1 MFRFAS
7 PWAFLALLFPIL
19 LIAWRFFRRSR
30 GPALRVA
37 TIAPM
42 TVLPRTWRIRLRW
55 LPTALAVLAWVLL
68 TIALARP
75 QLGQEQIKDVTQGI
89 AIEMIVDRSGSM
101 RAPMNFR
108 HRQQDRLET
117 VKSVFQEF
125 VFGDRSSGLKGRHS
139 DLLGVIAFAHY
150 PYTFCPLTLDH
161 NALKFALGRIEL
173 ITEQS
178 DENGTAVGDA
188 VAMGV
193 ARLQDAERTL
203 AAQTQK
209 DASAYRLKS
218 KVIIL
223 LTDGQDEGPHTR
235 SISEAAEL
243 AKQYGIKVYTIAIV
257 TDEDRAPRGFFGMG
271 AMSYD
276 TTDIENLAKTTGGTF
291 HTCDSADALLGI
303 YREIDELERSEVES
317 IRYVTHRELYF
328 PFLAWGIAT
337 LLLAILSRMTIF
349 RRLP

>member
-1 MFRFAS
+1 
-7 PWAFLALLFPIL
+7 
-19 LIAWRFFRRSR
+19 
-30 GPALRVA
+30 
-37 TIAPM
+37 
-42 TVLPRTWRIRLRW
+42 
-55 LPTALAVLAWVLL
+55 
-68 TIALARP
+68 
-75 QLGQEQIKDVTQGI
+75 DVTQGI
-89 AIEMIVDRSGSM
+89 AIEMIVDRSSSM
-101 RAPMNFR
+101 SIPMNFR
-108 HRQQDRLET
+108 HRSQDRLET
-117 VKSVFQEF
+117 VKAVFQEF

-161 NALKFALGRIEL
+161 NALKFALDRIEL
-173 ITEQS
+173 IPQYSQS
-178 DENGTAVGDA
+178 DEDGTAIGDA

-223 LTDGQDEGPHTR
+223 LTDGQDRGLYSR

-243 AKQYGIKVYTIAIV
+243 AKKYGIKVYTIAIV
-257 TDEDRAPRGFFGMG
+257 TDEERL
-271 AMSYD
+271 MSYD

>member
-1 MFRFAS
+1 MFRFES

-19 LIAWRFFRRSR
+19 LGLWRLRRPSPR
-30 GPALRVA
+30 PALRVA

-42 TVLPRTWRIRLRW
+42 AMLPRTWRVKLRW
-55 LPTALAVLAWVLL
+55 LPAALAAAAWCLF

-108 HRQQDRLET
+108 HRSQDRLET
-117 VKSVFQEF
+117 VKAVFQEF
-125 VFGDRSSGLKGRHS
+125 VFGDRAAGLEGRHS

-161 NALKFALGRIEL
+161 NALKFALSRIEL

-235 SISEAAEL
+235 SIPEAAEL
-243 AKQYGIKVYTIAIV
+243 AKKHGIKVYTIAIV
-257 TDEDRAPRGFFGMG
+257 SDEDRAPRGPFGMG
-271 AMSYD
+271 AYSYD
-276 TTDIENLAKTTGGTF
+276 TTDIENLAKTTGGVF
-291 HTCDSADALLGI
+291 HTCDTADALTQI
-303 YREIDELERSEVES
+303 YREIDQLERSQVES

-328 PFLAWGIAT
+328 PFLAWGIALFLIALT
-337 LLLAILSRMTIF
+337 ISATIF
-349 RRLP
+349 RRIP

>member
-7 PWAFLALLFPIL
+7 PWAFLALFFPIL
-19 LIAWRFFRRSR
+19 LIAWRLWRKPRR
-30 GPALRVA
+30 PALRVA
-37 TIAPM
+37 TIAPLTM
-42 TVLPRTWRIRLRW
+42 LPRTWRIRLRW
-55 LPTALAVLAWVLL
+55 LPTAFAAVSWVLL

-108 HRQQDRLET
+108 QRSQNRLET
-117 VKSVFQEF
+117 VKAVFQEF
-125 VFGDRSSGLKGRHS
+125 VFGDRASGLKGRHS

-161 NALKFALGRIEL
+161 DALTFALNRIEL

-203 AAQTQK
+203 SAQTQK

-235 SISEAAEL
+235 SIPEAAEL
-243 AKQYGIKVYTIAIV
+243 AKKYGIKVYTIAIV

-271 AMSYD
+271 GMSYD

-317 IRYVTHRELYF
+317 IRYVTHRELYMSF
-328 PFLAWGIAT
+328 VFSGLVALVMALALRA
-337 LLLAILSRMTIF
+337 TIF
-349 RRLP
+349 HQLP

>member
-30 GPALRVA
+30 GPALPVA
-37 TIAPM
+37 TIASM
-42 TVLPRTWRIRLRW
+42 TALPRTWRIRLRW
-55 LPTALAVLAWVLL
+55 LPTALAVLAWGLL

-89 AIEMIVDRSGSM
+89 AIEMIVDRSSSM
-101 RAPMNFR
+101 SIPMNFR
-108 HRQQDRLET
+108 HRSQDRLET
-117 VKSVFQEF
+117 VKAVFQEF

-161 NALKFALGRIEL
+161 NALKFALDRIEL
-173 ITEQS
+173 IPQYSQS
-178 DENGTAVGDA
+178 DEDGTAIGDA

-223 LTDGQDEGPHTR
+223 LTDGQDRGLYSR

-243 AKQYGIKVYTIAIV
+243 AKKYGIKVYTIAIV
-257 TDEDRAPRGFFGMG
+257 TDEERL
-271 AMSYD
+271 MSYD

>member
-1 MFRFAS
+1 MFRFET
-7 PWAFLALLFPIL
+7 PWAFLALLFPVAL
-19 LIAWRFFRRSR
+19 LAWRLVRRPR
-30 GPALRVA
+30 RPALRVA
-37 TIAPM
+37 TVAPLAA
-42 TVLPRTWRIRLRW
+42 LPRTWRVRLRW
-55 LPTALAVLAWVLL
+55 LPAALAALAWTLL
-68 TIALARP
+68 NVALARP
-75 QLGQEQIKDVTQGI
+75 QLGQEQVKDVTQGI
-89 AIEMIVDRSGSM
+89 AIEMVVDRSGSM
-101 RAPMNFR
+101 EAPMNYR
-108 HRQQDRLET
+108 RRSQNRLET
-117 VKSVFQEF
+117 VKAVFQEF
-125 VFGDRSSGLKGRHS
+125 VFGDRAAGLKGRHS

-161 NALKFALGRIEL
+161 NALKFALNRIEL

-203 AAQTQK
+203 AAQTQQ

-223 LTDGQDEGPHTR
+223 LTDGQDSGPHTR
-235 SISEAAEL
+235 SIPEAAEL
-243 AKQYGIKVYTIAIV
+243 AKKHGIKVYTIAIV

-271 AMSYD
+271 GLDYD

-291 HTCDSADALLGI
+291 HTCDSADALLAI
-303 YREIDELERSEVES
+303 YREIDTLERSQVES

-328 PFLAWGIAT
+328 PFLAWGIIA
-337 LLLAILSRMTIF
+337 LVLAILSRMTIF
-349 RRLP
+349 RQLP